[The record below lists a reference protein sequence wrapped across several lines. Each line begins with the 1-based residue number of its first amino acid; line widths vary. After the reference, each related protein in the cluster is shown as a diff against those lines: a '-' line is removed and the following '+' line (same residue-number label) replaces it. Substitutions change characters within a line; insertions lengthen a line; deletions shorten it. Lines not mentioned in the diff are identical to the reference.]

1 MKNAKIIVIS
11 IALVMLLAITAGCVD
26 PDKYTEEFDGMYGTN
41 EDTVLTVKNRNGNI
55 DVTRYSGDQV
65 DLHVDM
71 ESPSQ
76 DRLDDLDIVVTEEDG
91 DIDIEAKYSGDRN
104 VPSANMIIK
113 VPHGV
118 FIERIVTSNGNVIVE
133 YDDLEDDVNIASS
146 NGNIRV
152 NIGNDLMG
160 NLTADTSNG
169 NIKVTIGNDLQA
181 NLTAGTSN
189 GDIEVYIG
197 PDQNADLMMTT
208 SNGKAGIH
216 DLTVNLSVDE
226 EKVKE
231 GTMGTG
237 GPTISMTS
245 SNGNVDIYKT

>member
-1 MKNAKIIVIS
+1 MKNANIIVMS
-11 IALVMLLAITAGCVD
+11 IAIVMLIAITAGCVD
-26 PDKYTEEFDGMYGTN
+26 PDKYTEEFDGMYGAN

-76 DRLDDLDIVVTEEDG
+76 DRLDKLDIVVTEEDG
-91 DIDIEAKYSGDRN
+91 DIDIEAKYSGNRN
-104 VPSANMIIK
+104 EPSVDMTIK

-118 FIERIVTSNGNVIVE
+118 FIERLVTSNGNVNVE
-133 YDDLEDDVNIASS
+133 YDDLVDDVNIASS
-146 NGNIRV
+146 NGNIWV
-152 NIGNDLMG
+152 NIGNDLKG
-160 NLTADTSNG
+160 DLTAATSNG
-169 NIKVTIGNDLQA
+169 NIKITVGNDLQA

-189 GDIEVYIG
+189 GNIEVHIG

-208 SNGKAGIH
+208 SNGKARIH
-216 DLTVNLSVDE
+216 DLTVTLSVDE

-237 GPTISMTS
+237 GPKISMTS
-245 SNGNVDIYKT
+245 SNGNVDIYKI

>member
-1 MKNAKIIVIS
+1 MKNVRTVGIS
-11 IALVMLLAITAGCVD
+11 IALVLLIAITAGCVD

-76 DRLDDLDIVVTEEDG
+76 DRLDELDIVVTEEDG
-91 DIDIEAKYSGDRN
+91 DIDIEAKYSGNRN
-104 VPSANMIIK
+104 EPSVDMTIK

-118 FIERIVTSNGNVIVE
+118 FIERLVTSNGNVNVE

-152 NIGNDLMG
+152 NIGNDLKG
-160 NLTADTSNG
+160 DLTADTSNG
-169 NIKVTIGNDLQA
+169 NIEVTVGNDLQA
-181 NLTAGTSN
+181 NLTASTSN
-189 GDIEVYIG
+189 GNIEVHIG

-208 SNGKAGIH
+208 SNGKASIH
-216 DLTVNLSVDE
+216 DLTVTLTLDE

-231 GTMGTG
+231 GTIGTG
-237 GPTISMTS
+237 GPKITMTS
-245 SNGNVDIYKT
+245 SNGNLDIYKI

>member
-1 MKNAKIIVIS
+1 MKNAIPIAIS

-71 ESPSQ
+71 ESQSQ
-76 DRLDDLDIVVTEEDG
+76 DRLDDMDIVVTEEDG

-104 VPSANMIIK
+104 DPWVHMIIK
-113 VPHGV
+113 VPNGV
-118 FIERIVTSNGNVIVE
+118 FIERLVTSNGNIAVE

-146 NGNIRV
+146 NGNIAV
-152 NIGNDLMG
+152 NIGNDLKG
-160 NLTADTSNG
+160 NLTAETSNG

-181 NLTAGTSN
+181 NLTAATSN
-189 GDIEVYIG
+189 GDIEVYLG
-197 PDQNADLMMTT
+197 PDQNAELMMTT
-208 SNGKAGIH
+208 SNGKTRIH
-216 DLTVNLSVDE
+216 DLTVTLSVDE
-226 EKVKE
+226 EKVKQ

-237 GPTISMTS
+237 GPKISMTS
-245 SNGNVDIYKT
+245 SNGNLDIYEI

>member
-1 MKNAKIIVIS
+1 MKNAIPIGIS
-11 IALVMLLAITAGCVD
+11 IAIIMLLAITAGCVD
-26 PDKYTEEFDGMYGTN
+26 PDKYTEEFDGMYGAN

-71 ESPSQ
+71 ESSSQ
-76 DRLDDLDIVVTEEDG
+76 DKLDDLDIVVTEEDG
-91 DIDIEAKYSGDRN
+91 DIDIEAKYSGNRN
-104 VPSANMIIK
+104 EPSVDMTIK

-118 FIERIVTSNGNVIVE
+118 FIERLVTSNGNVNVE

-146 NGNIRV
+146 NGNIWV
-152 NIGNDLMG
+152 NIGNDLKG
-160 NLTADTSNG
+160 DLTADTSNG
-169 NIKVTIGNDLQA
+169 NIEITIGNDVQA
-181 NLTAGTSN
+181 DLTVSTSN
-189 GDIEVYIG
+189 GNIEVHIG

-208 SNGKAGIH
+208 SNGKASIH
-216 DLTVNLSVDE
+216 DLTVTLTLDE
-226 EKVKE
+226 EKVKQ

>member
-1 MKNAKIIVIS
+1 MKNAKTIGIS
-11 IALVMLLAITAGCVD
+11 IALVLMVAITAGCVD

-76 DRLDDLDIVVTEEDG
+76 DRLDDIDIVVTEEDG

-104 VPSANMIIK
+104 DPWVHMIIK
-113 VPHGV
+113 VPNGV
-118 FIERIVTSNGNVIVE
+118 FIERLVTSNGNIAVE

-146 NGNIRV
+146 NGNIAV
-152 NIGNDLMG
+152 NIGNDLKG
-160 NLTADTSNG
+160 NLTAETSNG

-181 NLTAGTSN
+181 NLTAATSN
-189 GDIEVYIG
+189 GDIEVYLG
-197 PDQNADLMMTT
+197 PDQNAELMMTT
-208 SNGKAGIH
+208 SNGKTRIH
-216 DLTVNLSVDE
+216 DLTVTLSVDE
-226 EKVKE
+226 EKVKQ

-237 GPTISMTS
+237 GPKISMTS
-245 SNGNVDIYKT
+245 SNGNLDIYEI